1 VNLFTHTVFTF
12 INAAHMLQV
21 KSATAQW
28 QVVLEKNQIL
38 LNNTPFT
45 WDLLPLTPTSFHII
59 KDGKSY
65 TAELVEANPE
75 TKTFKIKVNGN
86 LHTLQVQ
93 DRMDLLLESLGM
105 GEALVQKVNDIKAPM
120 PGLILEVKVTP
131 GQEVKKGDPI
141 LILEAMKME
150 NIIKSPG
157 DGVVSAVKVNVRQNV
172 EKNQV
177 LIVF

>member
-1 VNLFTHTVFTF
+1 
-12 INAAHMLQV
+12 MLQV
-21 KSATAQW
+21 KSATQTW
-28 QVVLEKNQIL
+28 QVVIEKNQIL
-38 LNNTPFT
+38 LNDTPFT

-65 TAELVEANPE
+65 TAELIGTEPE
-75 TKTFKIKVNGN
+75 TKTFKIKINGHV
-86 LHTLQVQ
+86 HTHQVQ

-105 GEALVQKVNDIKAPM
+105 AEALVQKVNDIKAPM
-120 PGLILEVKVTP
+120 PGLILDIKVTV

-157 DGVVSAVKVNVRQNV
+157 DGLVQDIKVNLRQNV

-177 LIVF
+177 LIVFS

>member
-1 VNLFTHTVFTF
+1 
-12 INAAHMLQV
+12 
-21 KSATAQW
+21 
-28 QVVLEKNQIL
+28 
-38 LNNTPFT
+38 
-45 WDLLPLTPTSFHII
+45 
-59 KDGKSY
+59 
-65 TAELVEANPE
+65 
-75 TKTFKIKVNGN
+75 
-86 LHTLQVQ
+86 
-93 DRMDLLLESLGM
+93 
-105 GEALVQKVNDIKAPM
+105 M
-120 PGLILEVKVTP
+120 PGLILDIKVEP